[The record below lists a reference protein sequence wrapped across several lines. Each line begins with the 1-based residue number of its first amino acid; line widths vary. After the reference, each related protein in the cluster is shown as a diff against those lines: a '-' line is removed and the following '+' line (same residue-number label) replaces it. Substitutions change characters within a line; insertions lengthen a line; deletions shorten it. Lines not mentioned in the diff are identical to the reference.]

1 MIGRL
6 FTYFMLMTLSFPLS
20 AQFLS
25 ARLQVIGLT
34 CSACS
39 FGTERSIRQLKF
51 VEDVKMDLNSNL
63 AEITFKK
70 GEAVSIDKLVQKVYD
85 AGFSVGK
92 VLVSYQFGNEQLNG
106 TLWTS
111 GADSYSFLD
120 KTPVE
125 LKGVMEF
132 TFVGEKYMPKKEYK
146 KWKPIIDATKAL
158 PGSNPNG
165 HLYFILNSNPA

>member
-1 MIGRL
+1 MFRSVFKYL
-6 FTYFMLMTLSFPLS
+6 FLLILSLPAR

-25 ARLQVIGLT
+25 AKMQIIGLT

-70 GEAVSIDKLVQKVYD
+70 GEDVSIDKLVQKVYD

-92 VLVSYQFGNEQLNG
+92 VFATYQFTTEKLNG
-106 TLWTS
+106 TLWTGGS
-111 GADSYSFLD
+111 NSYSFLD
-120 KTPVE
+120 KVPAE
-125 LKGVMEF
+125 LKGSMEF
-132 TFVGEKYMPKKEYK
+132 TFIGEKYMPKKEYK
-146 KWKPIIDATKAL
+146 KWKPIIDATKSL
-158 PGSNPNG
+158 PGAIPNG
-165 HLYFILNSNPA
+165 HLYFILAGNVI

>member
-1 MIGRL
+1 L
-6 FTYFMLMTLSFPLS
+6 LLLSVPGS
-20 AQFLS
+20 AQFVT
-25 ARLQVIGLT
+25 AKLQVIGLT

-92 VLVSYQFGNEQLNG
+92 VVVIYQFSNEQLNG
-106 TLWTS
+106 TWWTLGS
-111 GADSYSFLD
+111 DSYSFLD
-120 KTPVE
+120 KTPAE
-125 LKGVMEF
+125 LKGALEL
-132 TFVGEKYMPKKEYK
+132 TFVGEKFMPKKDYK
-146 KWKPIIDATKAL
+146 KWKPLIDATKSL
-158 PGSNPNG
+158 PGGSLNG
-165 HLYFILNSNPA
+165 HLYFILLSQPS

>member
-1 MIGRL
+1 MIKSL
-6 FTYFMLMTLSFPLS
+6 FKYVFLLFLSLPMS

-25 ARLQVIGLT
+25 AKMQIIGLT

-70 GEAVSIDKLVQKVYD
+70 GETVSIDKLVQKVYD

-92 VLVSYQFGNEQLNG
+92 VLVTYQFTNEKLNG
-106 TLWTS
+106 TIWKEGTN
-111 GADSYSFLD
+111 SYSFLD
-120 KTPVE
+120 KVPAA
-125 LKGVMEF
+125 LKGSMEF
-132 TFVGEKYMPKKEYK
+132 TFVGEKYK
-146 KWKPIIDATKAL
+146 KWKPFIDATKAL
-158 PGSNPNG
+158 PGESQNA
-165 HLYFILNSNPA
+165 HLYYILAGNII